1 MMMTSHMERLSV
13 LLIVLGLV
21 SGCAKPP
28 VETGTLHGQ
37 VSIGPLVP
45 VVRAGEPE
53 PTAAPEVYAARQ
65 VVIYEADGQ
74 EEVIRV
80 EIDATGTYSV
90 TLPVGTYVVDI
101 NRAGI
106 DSANGLPRQIELRA
120 GEDVL
125 LDIEIDT
132 GIR

>member
-1 MMMTSHMERLSV
+1 MNRRVGWLSV
-13 LLIVLGLV
+13 LLVVLLV
-21 SGCAKPP
+21 LSGCTIQP
-28 VETGTLHGQ
+28 VETGTLYGQ

-45 VVRAGEPE
+45 VVREGEPE
-53 PTAAPEVYAARQ
+53 PTAAPEVYAARK
-65 VVIYEADGQ
+65 VVIYESDGR
-74 EEVIRV
+74 EELVRV
-80 EIDATGTYSV
+80 EIDATGAYNV

-101 NRAGI
+101 NRAGT

-120 GEDVL
+120 GESVL

>member
-1 MMMTSHMERLSV
+1 MRRLGVRCAV
-13 LLIVLGLV
+13 LLIVLSV
-21 SGCAKPP
+21 VPGCAKAP
-28 VETGTLHGQ
+28 VETGMLHGQ

-45 VVRAGEPE
+45 VVREGEPD
-53 PTAAPEVYAARQ
+53 PTVAPDVYSARQ

-74 EEVIRV
+74 EEVFRV
-80 EIDATGTYSV
+80 EITATGTYSV

-106 DSANGLPRQIELRA
+106 DSANGLPRQVELRA
-120 GEDVL
+120 GESVQ